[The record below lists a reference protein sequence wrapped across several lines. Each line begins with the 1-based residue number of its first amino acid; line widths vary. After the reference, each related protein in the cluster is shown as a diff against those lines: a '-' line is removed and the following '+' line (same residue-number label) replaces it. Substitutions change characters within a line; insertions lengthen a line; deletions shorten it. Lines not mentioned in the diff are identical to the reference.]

1 MSSVSDAKRPR
12 RGKKPQGISLHP
24 RAKYPWG
31 RLPFVG
37 KDHGRHSMWDVPLTG
52 SYLTGLEAGKS
63 IAHIY
68 LKYVRDVDDWMACE
82 VLRSMV
88 RDLITKAPSDEQEET
103 VKRGQ
108 FAGFMGE
115 IFNWLKV
122 SAQFAGSSLDR
133 VEDQDL
139 VDRVNHY
146 LDAGV
151 ADAIDAAITR
161 AST

>member
-24 RAKYPWG
+24 RAKETWQ

-37 KDHGRHSMWDVPLTG
+37 KDHGRYSMWDVPLTG
-52 SYLTGLEAGKS
+52 SYLTDLEAGKS

-133 VEDQDL
+133 VEDQGL

>member
-12 RGKKPQGISLHP
+12 RGKKLQGICLHP
-24 RAKYPWG
+24 RAKEAWR

-37 KDHGRHSMWDVPLTG
+37 KDHGRYSMWDVPLTG

-68 LKYVRDVDDWMACE
+68 LKYVRDVDDWMAAE

-115 IFNWLKV
+115 IFNWLRV

>member
-37 KDHGRHSMWDVPLTG
+37 KDHGRYSMWDVPLTG

-88 RDLITKAPSDEQEET
+88 
-103 VKRGQ
+103 
-108 FAGFMGE
+108 
-115 IFNWLKV
+115 
-122 SAQFAGSSLDR
+122 
-133 VEDQDL
+133 
-139 VDRVNHY
+139 
-146 LDAGV
+146 
-151 ADAIDAAITR
+151 
-161 AST
+161 

>member
-1 MSSVSDAKRPR
+1 MSAVTAAKRSR
-12 RGKKPQGISLHP
+12 RAKKPQGICLHP
-24 RAKYPWG
+24 RAKETWR

-37 KDHGRHSMWDVPLTG
+37 KDHGRYSMWDVPLTG
-52 SYLTGLEAGKS
+52 SFLTGLEAGKS

-108 FAGFMGE
+108 FAGFMVE
-115 IFNWLKV
+115 IFNWLRV

-151 ADAIDAAITR
+151 ADAIDAEIER

>member
-1 MSSVSDAKRPR
+1 
-12 RGKKPQGISLHP
+12 
-24 RAKYPWG
+24 
-31 RLPFVG
+31 
-37 KDHGRHSMWDVPLTG
+37 MWDVPLTG

-68 LKYVRDVDDWMACE
+68 LKYVRDVDDWMAAE

-88 RDLITKAPSDEQEET
+88 RDLIAKAPLDEREET

-108 FAGFMGE
+108 FAGFMSE
-115 IFNWLKV
+115 IFNWLKASAQFAGFMSEIFNWLKA

-133 VEDQDL
+133 VEDQAL

-151 ADAIDAAITR
+151 ADAIDAEIER

>member
-1 MSSVSDAKRPR
+1 
-12 RGKKPQGISLHP
+12 
-24 RAKYPWG
+24 
-31 RLPFVG
+31 
-37 KDHGRHSMWDVPLTG
+37 MWDVPLTG

-88 RDLITKAPSDEQEET
+88 RDLIAKAPSDEQEET

-115 IFNWLKV
+115 IFNRLKV

-133 VEDQDL
+133 VEE
-139 VDRVNHY
+139 VNHY

-151 ADAIDAAITR
+151 ADAIDAAIER

>member
-1 MSSVSDAKRPR
+1 
-12 RGKKPQGISLHP
+12 
-24 RAKYPWG
+24 
-31 RLPFVG
+31 
-37 KDHGRHSMWDVPLTG
+37 
-52 SYLTGLEAGKS
+52 
-63 IAHIY
+63 IY
-68 LKYVRDVDDWMACE
+68 LKYVRDVDDWMAAE

-88 RDLITKAPSDEQEET
+88 RDLIAKAPLDEREET

-108 FAGFMGE
+108 FAGFMSE
-115 IFNWLKV
+115 IFNWLKA

-133 VEDQDL
+133 VEDQAL

-151 ADAIDAAITR
+151 ADAIDAEIER